1 MNKGKTSLRYVKI
14 LVKHRVRKKL
24 MIGAALIPL
33 AIVIASCAGSMGA
46 LERDTALEPAA
57 LPALNPGQASEPATT
72 ASQEII
78 LEPAPTLI
86 PAATPATF
94 RFTDLVVKPT
104 EVEPGESFLVV
115 ANLANNGA
123 SAGSYL
129 AELRVNGTTT
139 FTQEISLGAGEV
151 AELSAVGNE
160 LTPGTYQ
167 ISLGGL
173 SRQLGVREP
182 AGLLILSGDP
192 DIPETEAPPDSS
204 GCCGNGSSGQGG
216 CGCGSSG
223 TSAPAPVGG
232 GGCGCGG

>member
-33 AIVIASCAGSMGA
+33 AIVIVSCAGSMGA
-46 LERDTALEPAA
+46 LERDTTPEPAA
-57 LPALNPGQASEPATT
+57 LPALNPGQAPEPAKM

-78 LEPAPTLI
+78 LEPAPTII
-86 PAATPATF
+86 PAATPATLQF
-94 RFTDLVVKPT
+94 SDLAVDPT
-104 EVEPGESFLVV
+104 EVEAGESFLVV
-115 ANLANNGA
+115 ANLVNNGA
-123 SAGSYL
+123 SAGSYMV
-129 AELRVNGTTT
+129 ELRVNGITK
-139 FTQEISLGAGEV
+139 FTREISLAVGEV
-151 AELSAVGNE
+151 TELRVVGSE

-173 SRQLGVREP
+173 SRQLVVREP

-192 DIPETEAPPDSS
+192 DIPQAEAPPDSS

-223 TSAPAPVGG
+223 TSAPAPARV